1 MWTAIDSGGTRVIM
15 SIDPV
20 FQLAAALTLALVFG
34 GGALSKMSA
43 WAELE
48 GVVANFRVLPRSL
61 VPAATWILP
70 PVELALAFGVLVPA
84 TRVPAA
90 LVMAALLAA
99 FALAIAINIGRGRI
113 DIDCGCFR
121 SSLKQNL
128 SWWLVLRNAVLIVV
142 AVTCLLSP
150 VARGLGWADN
160 FVAVMAG
167 LAVFI
172 AYLSVGYVTLRVPP
186 TYEDNYERA
195 LAQRT

>member
-1 MWTAIDSGGTRVIM
+1 MG
-15 SIDPV
+15 IDPV
-20 FQLAAALTLALVFG
+20 LQLAAALTLALVFG
-34 GGALSKMSA
+34 GGALSKMTA

-48 GVVANFRVLPRSL
+48 GVVANFRVLPRGL
-61 VPAATWILP
+61 VPAAAWALP
-70 PVELALAFGVLVPA
+70 PVELLLALGVLIPA

-99 FALAIAINIGRGRI
+99 FAAAIAINIGRGRI

-128 SWWLVLRNAVLIVV
+128 SWWLVLRNAVLILVSG
-142 AVTCLLSP
+142 ACLLSP
-150 VARGLGWADN
+150 LARDLGWADN

-167 LAVFI
+167 VAMFT

-195 LAQRT
+195 LAQRS

>member
-1 MWTAIDSGGTRVIM
+1 M

-20 FQLAAALTLALVFG
+20 LQLAAALTLALVFG
-34 GGALSKMSA
+34 GGALSKMTA

-48 GVVANFRVLPRSL
+48 GVIGNFRLLPRAL
-61 VPAATWILP
+61 VPVVSWALP
-70 PVELALAFGVLVPA
+70 PVELAMAIGLLVPA
-84 TRVPAA
+84 TRVPSALAA
-90 LVMAALLAA
+90 AALLAA
-99 FALAIAINIGRGRI
+99 FAAAIAINIGRGRI

-128 SWWLVLRNAVLIVV
+128 SWWLVLRNLLLISIS
-142 AVTCLLSP
+142 AACLLSP
-150 VARGLGWADN
+150 VARDLGWADN

-167 LAVFI
+167 LATFT
-172 AYLSVGYVTLRVPP
+172 AYLSVGYVTLRVLP